1 MKYSLFRKIIEILP
15 KNDKKKIWLVIVLQ
29 IGLNFLDL
37 IGIGL
42 IGVLGALAVSGVE
55 SGKPGNRVSAALKI
69 LGLAGKS
76 LQTQVTILGICA
88 AFLLIFRTAIS
99 IWLSKKTLRF
109 ISRRSAYISSE
120 LIRSLFSKN
129 ILEIQ
134 NYTQAEI
141 VYNITST
148 FSIVPRT
155 LCSRPSHG
163 FRNFINIFGHRCFFT
178 SSDEKTSF

>member
-99 IWLSKKTLRF
+99 IWLSK
-109 ISRRSAYISSE
+109 
-120 LIRSLFSKN
+120 
-129 ILEIQ
+129 
-134 NYTQAEI
+134 
-141 VYNITST
+141 
-148 FSIVPRT
+148 
-155 LCSRPSHG
+155 
-163 FRNFINIFGHRCFFT
+163 
-178 SSDEKTSF
+178 